1 MSKHVAYSL
10 ALLERTHL
18 DRCVRCGAGLEP
30 RVVTDHVSKRGK
42 APSGDARGLEEVNY
56 FLTISLKI
64 GTEFQPKATSETPS
78 LWPPVAP
85 WYQSGIDG
93 MSSRRIS

>member
-1 MSKHVAYSL
+1 MLRILSHFWSA
-10 ALLERTHL
+10 RTL
-18 DRCVRCGAGLEP
+18 TAVSGAVRGLEP
-30 RVVTDHVSKRGK
+30 RVVADHASKRGK

-64 GTEFQPKATSETPS
+64 GTEFQPKATFETPS